1 MSHFRIDDYV
11 AGIAAL
17 LLIFAVV
24 QVALYAGRHARV
36 RDPEHKDQS
45 PPM

>member
-24 QVALYAGRHARV
+24 QVALYAGRHAGA
-36 RDPEHKDQS
+36 RDRKNEH
-45 PPM
+45 